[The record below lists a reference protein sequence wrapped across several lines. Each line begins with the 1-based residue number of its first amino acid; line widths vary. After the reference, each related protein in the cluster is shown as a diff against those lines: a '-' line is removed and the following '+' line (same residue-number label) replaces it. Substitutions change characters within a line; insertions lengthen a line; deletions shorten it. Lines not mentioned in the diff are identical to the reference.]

1 MAGLSVATVR
11 KAPGHPRISNPRAF
25 FRLLMREDFGAYAEK
40 AWEWIN
46 GGRSMSHNWH
56 IDAIAHVLDL
66 VAGGECRRLL
76 VTMPPRNGKS
86 LLISVIWV
94 AWQLGRDPRQ
104 NFVCVSYS
112 NELSLAFA
120 RDCLSIIQSPWY
132 RELFPKTIIS
142 SKRSAAADFETTAG
156 GGRLATSVTG
166 TLTGR
171 GGDIII
177 LDDVIKPD
185 EAASEVVR
193 ESVNKWYQ
201 STLTSRLDDKE
212 RGAIICVMQRLHQFD
227 LAGLMI
233 ESGNWRQ
240 LKLAAIAPA
249 DEEIPLTRG
258 RIHRRK
264 AGEVLHP
271 ERESREILEALRQ
284 EMGSDLF
291 SAQYQQDP
299 VPEGGL
305 VFKAAWLK
313 YYDPAKL
320 DCSGGMIVQSWDTG
334 NKTGETNAYSVC
346 VTALVLGKLIYVVD
360 IFRARLETPDLLKQ
374 AIALGLAYRPH
385 ALLVED
391 KASGEA
397 LIQFLRGERDPILH
411 PLPRRP
417 EADKFT
423 RARGVSP
430 IVEQN
435 RLWLPEQ
442 AIWLGEFKA
451 ELLGFPNTRYCDQV
465 DALSQLLD
473 YVRQQ
478 DIYIPPTLAGPELMD
493 SNDRDRDDEPHFDD
507 DPWGAY

>member
-1 MAGLSVATVR
+1 M
-11 KAPGHPRISNPRAF
+11 
-25 FRLLMREDFGAYAEK
+25 
-40 AWEWIN
+40 
-46 GGRSMSHNWH
+46 
-56 IDAIAHVLDL
+56 
-66 VAGGECRRLL
+66 
-76 VTMPPRNGKS
+76 
-86 LLISVIWV
+86 
-94 AWQLGRDPRQ
+94 
-104 NFVCVSYS
+104 
-112 NELSLAFA
+112 
-120 RDCLSIIQSPWY
+120 
-132 RELFPKTIIS
+132 
-142 SKRSAAADFETTAG
+142 ADFSHVRFESLG
-156 GGRLATSVTG
+156 GFVRRVKSGWRPYDEYLLEAVESIRPPLLRGEHLKALRRYLDPASPQIRGRPRKDQPRKLMLVIGSERRSGPAQNLIRILLKRLASG
-166 TLTGR
+166 PHCSIQN
-171 GGDIII
+171 DF
-177 LDDVIKPD
+177 K
-185 EAASEVVR
+185 A
-193 ESVNKWYQ
+193 YQ
-201 STLTSRLDDKE
+201 RY
-212 RGAIICVMQRLHQFD
+212 
-227 LAGLMI
+227 
-233 ESGNWRQ
+233 
-240 LKLAAIAPA
+240 
-249 DEEIPLTRG
+249 RG
-258 RIHRRK
+258 RIHCRR

-271 ERESREILEALRQ
+271 ERESPEILEALRQ

-313 YYDPAKL
+313 YYNPAKL
-320 DCSGGMIVQSWDTG
+320 DRSGGMIVQSWDTG

-397 LIQFLRGERDPILH
+397 LIQFLRAERDPILH

-417 EADKFT
+417 EADKFA

-435 RLWLPEQ
+435 RLWLPEE
-442 AIWLGEFKA
+442 AAWLGEFKA
-451 ELLGFPNTRYCDQV
+451 ELLGFPNVRYYDQV

-478 DIYIPPTLAGPELMD
+478 DIYIPPTLAGPQLMD
-493 SNDRDRDDEPHFDD
+493 PDGRYDEDQDDYDG

>member
-1 MAGLSVATVR
+1 MAKL
-11 KAPGHPRISNPRAF
+11 RANNRRAL
-25 FRLLMREDFGAYAEK
+25 FRRLMREDFGAFAEK
-40 AWEWIN
+40 AWEWSN
-46 GGRSMSHNWH
+46 GGRSMSYNWH

-66 VAGGECRRLL
+66 VAGGDCRRLL

-94 AWQLGRDPRQ
+94 AWQLGQDPRQ

-112 NELSLAFA
+112 NDLSLSFA
-120 RDCLSIIQSPWY
+120 RDCLSIMESPWY

-142 SKRSAAADFETTAG
+142 NKRSATADYETTAG

-185 EAASEVVR
+185 EAASDTVR
-193 ESVNKWYQ
+193 ESVNKWYR
-201 STLTSRLDDKE
+201 STLTSRLDDKQ

-233 ESGNWRQ
+233 ESGAWRQ
-240 LKLAAIAPA
+240 LKLAAIAPE
-249 DEEIPLTRG
+249 DEVIPLTRG
-258 RIHRRK
+258 RVHCRK

-271 ERESREILEALRQ
+271 ERESREILETLRR

-305 VFKAAWLK
+305 VFKAHWPK
-313 YYDPAKL
+313 YYAPAAL
-320 DCSGGMIVQSWDTG
+320 ESSGGLIVQSWDTG

-346 VTALVLGKLIYVVD
+346 VTALVRGRLIYVLDV
-360 IFRARLETPDLLKQ
+360 FRARLETPDLLKQ
-374 AIALGLAYRPH
+374 AIALGLEYRPH

-411 PLPRRP
+411 PLARRP

-430 IVEQN
+430 IVEQS
-435 RLWLPEQ
+435 RLWLPEE

-451 ELLGFPNTRYCDQV
+451 ELLGFPNVRYCDQV

-478 DIYIPPTLAGPELMD
+478 DINVPQQVAGPELMD
-493 SNDRDRDDEPHFDD
+493 PDGSSYDDAFDWTG
-507 DPWGAY
+507 DPWGA